1 MDQCCSGIASSPL
14 EDIRRRLIDQLLQVV
29 SFLFDH
35 YRQSRNAGH
44 CAISRAVNLE
54 SMETAKGIIVDTVN
68 TQPDLSNPLTSYYLN
83 TVASYS
89 PPLTWRDL

>member
-1 MDQCCSGIASSPL
+1 MDQCRSGIASSSL

-29 SFLFDH
+29 PILFDH

-54 SMETAKGIIVDTVN
+54 SMETTKGIMGDTVN
-68 TQPDLSNPLTSYYLN
+68 N
-83 TVASYS
+83 
-89 PPLTWRDL
+89 